1 MSQFCSKPNSLYCED
16 TKNCLWSFNATFSVL
31 DKFFTLLQRNA
42 TFDLEFA
49 YKFNTIMDS

>member
-42 TFDLEFA
+42 TFDLEFT